1 MNTTNTQQKMKT
13 LLKTTAFLLC
23 LSAATYGQNQSD
35 STGKGKSLVSP
46 ETRQDINQTVN
57 KVEDRANEEY
67 QQSVQYQN
75 SNELTWFQQGNA
87 FGGVG
92 LGTGVANSKFFLG
105 LNARAGYFV
114 QPGFAVGLVYS
125 NERLIG
131 NSYRA
136 RQVGVMARYYPF
148 RTRVSSFVGANLSRG
163 REFSDDIPDG
173 AKERYTSVGL
183 EIGAMAWIYRRLGAE
198 LSYQSNFYNK
208 INPVASL
215 SRGGRVR
222 LGVNYAFGQVGKRK
236 RNR

>member
-1 MNTTNTQQKMKT
+1 MKT
-13 LLKTTAFLLC
+13 LLKTTALLIG
-23 LSAATYGQNQSD
+23 LAVAGHAQNKAD
-35 STGKGKSLVSP
+35 STGNNKPLISQDTK
-46 ETRQDINQTVN
+46 QDINQAVN
-57 KVEDRANEEY
+57 QVEEKANQQY

-75 SNELTWFQQGNA
+75 ANELTWFQQGNA

-114 QPGFAVGLVYS
+114 QPGFAVGLLYS

-136 RQVGVMARYYPF
+136 RQFGVMARYYPF
-148 RTRVSSFVGANLSRG
+148 RTRISAFVGANLSRG
-163 REFSDDIPDG
+163 REFSDDIPSE
-173 AKERYTSVGL
+173 AKEKYTSVGL
-183 EIGAMAWIYRRLGAE
+183 EIGAMAWVYRRLGAE

-215 SRGGRVR
+215 SRGGRIK
-222 LGVNYAFGQVGKRK
+222 LGVNYYFGKVGSKR

>member
-1 MNTTNTQQKMKT
+1 MKT
-13 LLKTTAFLLC
+13 LLKTTALLMG
-23 LSAATYGQNQSD
+23 LAVSGHAQNKAD
-35 STGKGKSLVSP
+35 STGNNKPLISQDTK
-46 ETRQDINQTVN
+46 QDINQTVN
-57 KVEDRANEEY
+57 QVEEKANQQY

-75 SNELTWFQQGNA
+75 ANELTWFQQGNA

-114 QPGFAVGLVYS
+114 QPGFAVGLLYS

-136 RQVGVMARYYPF
+136 RQFGVMARYYPF
-148 RTRVSSFVGANLSRG
+148 RTRISAFVGANLSRG
-163 REFSDDIPDG
+163 REFSDDIPSE
-173 AKERYTSVGL
+173 AKEKYTSVGL

-215 SRGGRVR
+215 SRGGRVK
-222 LGVNYAFGQVGKRK
+222 LGVNYYFGKVGSKR

>member
-1 MNTTNTQQKMKT
+1 MKT
-13 LLKTTAFLLC
+13 LLITVVC
-23 LSAATYGQNQSD
+23 LAGLSVAGYTQDRND
-35 STGKGKSLVSP
+35 STGSARPLVSP

-75 SNELTWFQQGNA
+75 RNELTWFQQGNA

-105 LNARAGYFV
+105 INARAGYFV

-136 RQVGVMARYYPF
+136 RQLGVMARYYPF
-148 RTRVSSFVGANLSRG
+148 RTRVSSFVGASLSRG

-173 AKERYTSVGL
+173 AKEKYTSVGL

-215 SRGGRVR
+215 SRGGRVK
-222 LGVNYAFGQVGKRK
+222 LGVNYYFGQVGKKK